1 VGIVT
6 SCKEAP
12 FSAIL
17 AFMNKLSKAIIT
29 GVLLVAFGAA
39 AYFSMFR
46 TARQGDA
53 TAIGT
58 SGKSA
63 GGVLDGLAGKLTGV
77 VQMQEL
83 SGLIAV
89 DVEPYFQ
96 DPRVQK
102 ALADNG
108 FKLNLTRVGSR
119 DMAARVVAGQTP
131 DFFYASGVVA
141 ANQISD
147 AAKKANVATAIY
159 SPIYTPMVI
168 ASWTPIAQLLA
179 ANGMAKEAS
188 PGVWGIDMQKLTQ
201 LMQDKKRWKDLKGN
215 QAYDVGKSVLVS
227 TTDVRKSNSA
237 AMYLALTSYAM
248 NGGDV
253 VTDRATAQKTAL
265 AVAGLFKRQGYQ
277 ENYVNG
283 NFDDYVSIGIG
294 KTPMAWIYENQ
305 IVNYAMAKKGLAP
318 GMVLMYPQPT
328 LFNKVVFVASSE
340 RAKKLGELLSTH
352 PELQRLAV
360 DFGFRTADS
369 AQFVQS
375 TKAAGLAVEERITQ
389 VIDPPSFEIM
399 AEMIDV
405 ISREMT
411 Q

>member
-1 VGIVT
+1 
-6 SCKEAP
+6 
-12 FSAIL
+12 
-17 AFMNKLSKAIIT
+17 MNKLSKAIIT
-29 GVLLVAFGAA
+29 GVLLVVFGAA

-53 TAIGT
+53 AAIGA
-58 SGKSA
+58 SGKSS

-77 VQMQEL
+77 IQVQEL
-83 SGLIAV
+83 SGFIAV

-108 FKLNLTRVGSR
+108 YKLNITRVGSR

-147 AAKKANVATAIY
+147 AAKKANVSTAIY

-168 ASWTPIAQLLA
+168 ASWTPIAQLLG

-188 PGVWGIDMQKLTQ
+188 AGVWSVDVPKLIQ
-201 LMQDKKRWKDLKGN
+201 VMQDKRRWKDLKGN

-227 TTDVRKSNSA
+227 TTDLRKSNSA
-237 AMYLALTSYAM
+237 AMYLALTSYAL
-248 NGGDV
+248 NGGEV

-305 IVNYAMAKKGLAP
+305 IVNYAMTKKGLAP

-352 PELQRLAV
+352 PDLQRLAV

-369 AQFVQS
+369 SYFVQS

-399 AEMIDV
+399 AEMIEV

>member
-1 VGIVT
+1 MSRTV
-6 SCKEAP
+6 
-12 FSAIL
+12 
-17 AFMNKLSKAIIT
+17 KAIIT
-29 GVLLVAFGAA
+29 ALLLLAFGAA
-39 AYFSMFR
+39 VYFSMFR
-46 TARQGDA
+46 TARLEGGS
-53 TAIGT
+53 TASTPG
-58 SGKSA
+58 S
-63 GGVLDGLAGKLTGV
+63 VLGGLAGKLTGV
-77 VQMQEL
+77 VQVQEL

-102 ALADNG
+102 LLADNG
-108 FKLNLTRVGSR
+108 FKLNVTRVGSR
-119 DMAARVVAGQTP
+119 DMAARVLLGQTP

-147 AAKKANVATAIY
+147 AAKKVSITTTIY

-168 ASWTPIAQLLA
+168 ASWVPIAQILA
-179 ANGMAKEAS
+179 TNGMAKEAS
-188 PGVWGIDMQKLTQ
+188 PGVWSVDLQKLTQ
-201 LMQDKKRWKDLKGN
+201 TMLDKKRWKDLKGAE
-215 QAYDVGKSVLVS
+215 AYDVGKSVLVS

-237 AMYLALTSYAM
+237 AMYLALTSYAV
-248 NGGDV
+248 NGGDL
-253 VTDRATAQKTAL
+253 VTDRDTAQKTART
-265 AVAGLFKRQGYQ
+265 VAELFKRQGYQ

-305 IVNYAMAKKGLAP
+305 IVSYAMARKGLGP
-318 GMVLMYPQPT
+318 GMVLLYPQPT

-340 RAKKLGELLSTH
+340 RAKKLGELLSTQ

-360 DFGFRTADS
+360 DFGFRIADTAH
-369 AQFVQS
+369 FVQS

-399 AEMIDV
+399 AEMIEV
-405 ISREMT
+405 ISREMG

>member
-1 VGIVT
+1 MSRTVKT
-6 SCKEAP
+6 
-12 FSAIL
+12 
-17 AFMNKLSKAIIT
+17 IIT
-29 GVLLVAFGAA
+29 VLLLLSFGAA
-39 AYFSMFR
+39 VYFSMFR
-46 TARQGDA
+46 TARLEGGG
-53 TAIGT
+53 TA
-58 SGKSA
+58 SA
-63 GGVLDGLAGKLTGV
+63 PGGVLGGLAGKLTGV
-77 VQMQEL
+77 VQVQEL

-102 ALADNG
+102 LLADNG

-119 DMAARVVAGQTP
+119 DMAARVAPGQTP

-147 AAKKANVATAIY
+147 AAKKANLATTIY

-168 ASWTPIAQLLA
+168 ASWAPIAQILA
-179 ANGMAKEAS
+179 TNGMAKEAS
-188 PGVWGIDMQKLTQ
+188 AGVWSVDLQKLTQ
-201 LMQDKKRWKDLKGN
+201 TMLDKKRWKDLKGS

-237 AMYLALTSYAM
+237 AMYLALTSFAV

-253 VTDRATAQKTAL
+253 VTDRDTAQKTART
-265 AVAGLFKRQGYQ
+265 VAGLFKRQGYQ

-305 IVNYAMAKKGLAP
+305 IVNYAMARKGLGP
-318 GMVLMYPQPT
+318 GMVLLYPQPT

-340 RAKKLGELLSTH
+340 RAKKLGELLSAQ

-360 DFGFRTADS
+360 DFGFRIADTAH
-369 AQFVQS
+369 FVQS

-405 ISREMT
+405 ISREMG

>member
-1 VGIVT
+1 MSKTLKAVITV
-6 SCKEAP
+6 
-12 FSAIL
+12 IL
-17 AFMNKLSKAIIT
+17 LAAFAT
-29 GVLLVAFGAA
+29 A
-39 AYFSMFR
+39 AYFSMFK
-46 TARQGDA
+46 TARLEGG
-53 TAIGT
+53 GT
-58 SGKSA
+58 SGGVPQV
-63 GGVLDGLAGKLTGV
+63 GGTALDGLAGKLTGV
-77 VQMQEL
+77 VQIQTV

-108 FKLNLTRVGSR
+108 FKLNITRIGSR
-119 DMAARVVAGQTP
+119 DMAARVVSGQTP

-141 ANQISD
+141 ANQIAD
-147 AAKKANVATAIY
+147 AAKKVNIGTAIY

-168 ASWTPIAQLLA
+168 ASWTPIAKLLA
-179 ANGMAKEAS
+179 ANGMAKEVSA
-188 PGVWGIDMQKLTQ
+188 GVWSVDLLKLTQ
-201 LMQDKKRWKDLKGN
+201 TMQEKKRWKDLKGS

-237 AMYLALTSYAM
+237 AMYLALTSYAV
-248 NGGDV
+248 NGAEV
-253 VTDRATAQKTAL
+253 VTDRDTAQKTAR

-305 IVNYAMAKKGLAP
+305 IVNYAMAKKGL
-318 GMVLMYPQPT
+318 GTDMVLLYPQPT
-328 LFNKVVFVASSE
+328 LFNKVVFVASSD

-360 DFGFRTADS
+360 DFGFRTADTS
-369 AQFVQS
+369 YFVQS

-389 VIDPPSFEIM
+389 VIDPPSFDIM
-399 AEMIDV
+399 AEMIEV
-405 ISREMT
+405 IGKEMT

>member
-1 VGIVT
+1 MSRSV
-6 SCKEAP
+6 
-12 FSAIL
+12 
-17 AFMNKLSKAIIT
+17 KAIIT
-29 GVLLVAFGAA
+29 ALLLLAFGAA
-39 AYFSMFR
+39 VYFSMFR
-46 TARQGDA
+46 TARLEGGS
-53 TAIGT
+53 TANT
-58 SGKSA
+58 P
-63 GGVLDGLAGKLTGV
+63 GGVLAGLAGRITGV
-77 VQMQEL
+77 VQVQEL

-96 DPRVQK
+96 DLRVQK
-102 ALADNG
+102 LLADNG

-119 DMAARVVAGQTP
+119 DMAARVVPGQTP

-147 AAKKANVATAIY
+147 AAKKANLATTIY

-168 ASWTPIAQLLA
+168 ASWAPIAQILA
-179 ANGMAKEAS
+179 TNGMAKEAS
-188 PGVWGIDMQKLTQ
+188 PGVWSVDFQKLTQ
-201 LMQDKKRWKDLKGN
+201 TMLDKKRWKDLKGS

-237 AMYLALTSYAM
+237 AMYLALTSFAV
-248 NGGDV
+248 NGSDV
-253 VTDRATAQKTAL
+253 VTDRDTAQKTAR

-305 IVNYAMAKKGLAP
+305 IVNYAMAKKGLGP
-318 GMVLMYPQPT
+318 GMVLLYPQPT

-340 RAKKLGELLSTH
+340 RARKLGELLSNQ

-360 DFGFRTADS
+360 DFGFRIADTAH
-369 AQFVQS
+369 FVQS
-375 TKAAGLAVEERITQ
+375 AKAAGLAVEERITQ

-405 ISREMT
+405 ISREMG

>member
-1 VGIVT
+1 MSRTV
-6 SCKEAP
+6 
-12 FSAIL
+12 
-17 AFMNKLSKAIIT
+17 KAIIT
-29 GVLLVAFGAA
+29 ALLLLAFGAA
-39 AYFSMFR
+39 VYFSMFR
-46 TARQGDA
+46 TARLEGGG
-53 TAIGT
+53 TANAPGSILG
-58 SGKSA
+58 
-63 GGVLDGLAGKLTGV
+63 GLAGKLTGV
-77 VQMQEL
+77 VQVQEL

-102 ALADNG
+102 LLADNG

-119 DMAARVVAGQTP
+119 DMAARVVPGQTP

-147 AAKKANVATAIY
+147 AAKKANLATTIY

-168 ASWTPIAQLLA
+168 ASWAPIAQILA
-179 ANGMAKEAS
+179 TNGMAKEAS
-188 PGVWGIDMQKLTQ
+188 AGVWSVDLQKLTQ
-201 LMQDKKRWKDLKGN
+201 TMLDKKRWKDLKGS

-237 AMYLALTSYAM
+237 AMYLALTSFAV

-253 VTDRATAQKTAL
+253 VTDRDTALKTAR

-305 IVNYAMAKKGLAP
+305 IVNYAMAKKGLGP
-318 GMVLMYPQPT
+318 GMVLLYPQPT

-340 RAKKLGELLSTH
+340 RAKKLGELLSTQ

-360 DFGFRTADS
+360 DFGDTAH
-369 AQFVQS
+369 FVQS

-405 ISREMT
+405 ISREMG

>member
-1 VGIVT
+1 MSRTV
-6 SCKEAP
+6 
-12 FSAIL
+12 
-17 AFMNKLSKAIIT
+17 KAIIT
-29 GVLLVAFGAA
+29 ALLLLAFGAA
-39 AYFSMFR
+39 VYFSMFR
-46 TARQGDA
+46 TARLEGGG
-53 TAIGT
+53 TANAPGNIFG
-58 SGKSA
+58 
-63 GGVLDGLAGKLTGV
+63 GLAGKLTGV
-77 VQMQEL
+77 VQVQEL

-96 DPRVQK
+96 DLRVQK
-102 ALADNG
+102 LLADNG

-119 DMAARVVAGQTP
+119 DMAARVVPGQTP

-147 AAKKANVATAIY
+147 AAKKANLATTIY

-168 ASWTPIAQLLA
+168 ASWAPIAQILA

-188 PGVWGIDMQKLTQ
+188 AGVWSVDLQKLTQ
-201 LMQDKKRWKDLKGN
+201 TMLDKKRWKDLKGS

-237 AMYLALTSYAM
+237 AMYLALTSFAV

-253 VTDRATAQKTAL
+253 VTDRDTAQKTAR

-305 IVNYAMAKKGLAP
+305 IVNYAMAKKGLGP
-318 GMVLMYPQPT
+318 GMVLLYPQPT

-340 RAKKLGELLSTH
+340 RAKKLGELLSTQ

-360 DFGFRTADS
+360 DFGFRIADTAH
-369 AQFVQS
+369 FVQS

-405 ISREMT
+405 ISREMGH
-411 Q
+411 